1 MRSLIQLAT
10 AILSLSLSVL
20 PAQAQAIDRQTS
32 ALVEALR
39 QAAPQTGQV
48 DDGLYSDWQV
58 MPSNIGR
65 WSQSCIGRELSPS
78 QFEASPVTA
87 RSIVVCV
94 MRDVLQTE
102 YRNSNNDEAIAIR
115 RAAAWWMTGDSSR
128 YNRPETREY
137 TNRVLSF
144 YQQQIGTATA
154 QAPAVQ
160 PPSTQPSTAPQS
172 TAFDRYMRAGYA
184 ATTARD
190 YATALLYFR
199 RAIDERP
206 NNDYAQQAI
215 QNVER
220 YLQPQQ

>member
-1 MRSLIQLAT
+1 MRSRLLQLAT
-10 AILSLSLSVL
+10 ALLSLSLVL
-20 PAQAQAIDRQTS
+20 PAQAQVNDRQMN

-39 QAAPQTGQV
+39 QAAPQTGRA
-48 DDGLYSDWQV
+48 DDGLHSEWQV
-58 MPSNIGR
+58 MPGNIGR
-65 WSQSCIGRELSPS
+65 WSRSCIGRELSPS
-78 QFEASPVTA
+78 QFEASPATA
-87 RSIVVCV
+87 RSIVACV
-94 MRDVLQTE
+94 MRDVLQAE
-102 YRNSNNDEAIAIR
+102 YDNSNDDEAIAIR

-137 TNRVLSF
+137 TNRVLSI
-144 YQQQIGTATA
+144 YQQQIGRDTA
-154 QAPAVQ
+154 QS
-160 PPSTQPSTAPQS
+160 PPSAPPAQPQRPQS

-184 ATTARD
+184 ATNARD

-220 YLQPQQ
+220 YLQPQ

>member
-1 MRSLIQLAT
+1 MRSPFISLTISLAT
-10 AILSLSLSVL
+10 AILSFSLSL
-20 PAQAQAIDRQTS
+20 PAYAQASDRQTS

-39 QAAPQTGQV
+39 QAAPQTGRA
-48 DDGLYSDWQV
+48 DDGLYSEWQV

-87 RSIVVCV
+87 RTIIACV

-102 YRNSNNDEAIAIR
+102 SRNSNDDEAIAVR
-115 RAAAWWMTGDSSR
+115 RAASWWMTGDSSR

-137 TNRVLSF
+137 TNRVLGF
-144 YQQQIGTATA
+144 YQQQIGAATA
-154 QAPAVQ
+154 Q
-160 PPSTQPSTAPQS
+160 QPSAQPAAPQRPQS

-190 YATALLYFR
+190 YPTALLYFR

-220 YLQPQQ
+220 YLQPQ